1 MVGKRITEPGF
12 SDRPVHGRAFRIAMG
27 VVGGIALAQF
37 VAIGHGLWKRRP
49 PAAPAVVSP
58 APSRSPAA
66 AAQTAPPP
74 VVEEVPSPP
83 PAPLPAAPLPAPS
96 MPAPSVADAVVD
108 DPAAPSPLV
117 ANAKAAGPRFLGPAE
132 ATAARDGGGKEPPAL
147 FGSLE
152 SAAKSQALA
161 DGILERLMTTGV
173 ELRASGNTQGALR
186 NFREVEAAL
195 PDHPRI
201 LAEIAATLG
210 LLGLKDKETGY
221 WERVEALGP
230 AGAGPYF
237 AFALA
242 RLGKAKPAPPAA
254 SGGVA
259 APGVVTPGVV
269 TPGVVAPGAGS
280 EAPAATLPDRAM
292 KIGEVKVAEEAPTSE
307 GQKVSLS
314 VVVDAAPG
322 MEPSGEDLSL
332 LVYFYDRVA
341 GGEVRPST
349 ADTSYLYPTEPYDW
363 KVNGTETIVVN
374 YLQPV
379 FTAEQRRELGERT
392 FHGYAIELY
401 YRDELQDKVAM
412 PEDVAALRFDPA
424 AASGG
429 AAPGEAPDV
438 KPENA
443 LFPNSAVP

>member
-12 SDRPVHGRAFRIAMG
+12 SDRPAYGRAFRIAMG

-37 VAIGHGLWKRRP
+37 VAIGHGLLKRRP
-49 PAAPAVVSP
+49 AVVPAVVSP
-58 APSRSPAA
+58 APPQSPTAV
-66 AAQTAPPP
+66 AQTAPPP
-74 VVEEVPSPP
+74 VVREVASP
-83 PAPLPAAPLPAPS
+83 PAPLPETPMPAPS
-96 MPAPSVADAVVD
+96 VAAPSVADAVVD
-108 DPAAPSPLV
+108 DPGAPSPLV
-117 ANAKAAGPRFLGPAE
+117 AKAKEAGPRFLGPAE
-132 ATAARDGGGKEPPAL
+132 GTAAGDGGRKEPPAL
-147 FGSLE
+147 FVSLK

-201 LAEIAATLG
+201 LAEIAATMG

-242 RLGKAKPAPPAA
+242 RLGKAKPTPPAA
-254 SGGVA
+254 SGGA
-259 APGVVTPGVV
+259 
-269 TPGVVAPGAGS
+269 VAPGAVAPGVGSKAS
-280 EAPAATLPDRAM
+280 EAARPDGAM
-292 KIGEVKVAEEAPTSE
+292 KIGEVKVAEEAPTGE

-322 MEPSGEDLSL
+322 TEPSGEELSL

-379 FTAEQRRELGERT
+379 FTEEQRRELGERT

-424 AASGG
+424 TASGG
-429 AAPGEAPDV
+429 AAPGEASDV

-443 LFPNSAVP
+443 LFPNSVVP

>member
-12 SDRPVHGRAFRIAMG
+12 SDRPAYGRAFRIAMG

-37 VAIGHGLWKRRP
+37 VAIGHGLLKRRP
-49 PAAPAVVSP
+49 AVAPAVVSP
-58 APSRSPAA
+58 APPQSPTAV
-66 AAQTAPPP
+66 AQTAPPP
-74 VVEEVPSPP
+74 VVREVASPP
-83 PAPLPAAPLPAPS
+83 PAPLPETPMPAPS
-96 MPAPSVADAVVD
+96 VAAPSVADAVVD
-108 DPAAPSPLV
+108 DPPSTLV
-117 ANAKAAGPRFLGPAE
+117 AKANEADPRFLGPAE
-132 ATAARDGGGKEPPAL
+132 GTAAGDGDGKEPPVL
-147 FGSLE
+147 FASLE

-161 DGILERLMTTGV
+161 DPILERLMTTGV

-201 LAEIAATLG
+201 LSEIAATMG

-242 RLGKAKPAPPAA
+242 WLGKAKPAPPAA
-254 SGGVA
+254 SGGVVA
-259 APGVVTPGVV
+259 
-269 TPGVVAPGAGS
+269 PGVVAPGVGS
-280 EAPAATLPDRAM
+280 KAPEAARQDGAM
-292 KIGEVKVAEEAPTSE
+292 KIGEVKVAEEAPTGE

-322 MEPSGEDLSL
+322 TEPSGEELSL

-379 FTAEQRRELGERT
+379 FTEEQRRELGERT

-424 AASGG
+424 AA
-429 AAPGEAPDV
+429 PGEASEV

-443 LFPNSAVP
+443 LFPNSVVP